1 MGRFLRNR
9 SGFALIAALLAI
21 WILSAVGLLV
31 FTVTTQDVRISS
43 RAVGEKKAF
52 YATEAGVHRL
62 SQLFDPLNLSNGE
75 KTKTVDI
82 RNSSSQY
89 TIGKPAIPKTGPAV
103 IPLPGYSVGG
113 GEQWGTPR
121 FVATVTG
128 TNTKYGSTV
137 QVDVGVGLGPVE
149 ISTAYR

>member
-1 MGRFLRNR
+1 MGRFLKNR
-9 SGFALIAALLAI
+9 SGFALIAALLVI

-31 FTVTTQDVRISS
+31 FTVTTRDVRISS
-43 RAVGEKKAF
+43 RTVGEKKAF
-52 YATEAGVHRL
+52 YATEAGIHRL
-62 SQLFDPLNLSNGE
+62 TQLFDPLNLSNAE
-75 KTKTVDI
+75 KSDTVDI
-82 RNSSSQY
+82 RDSSSQY
-89 TIGKPAIPKTGPAV
+89 TIGKAAIPTTGPAV
-103 IPLPGYSVGG
+103 IPIAGYSVGG